1 METIQNR
8 EYKKEKMKEMLMKLQ
23 SGQGPEELKHEFKAL
38 LKSISPL
45 EIPIIEQELVKEGV
59 KPREIAKMCDIHV
72 ELFRETVSGASDEEE
87 EGLPRGHPLDL
98 FYRENKEI
106 IKDAELLG
114 LYASSLSTAGDEKTK
129 SDLLDVV
136 DDIASRILKIGFT
149 HYNRE
154 EMLLF
159 PYIERLG
166 ISAVPTVL
174 WTKHDEIRIKMKQ
187 FAGLLK
193 GYEGT
198 GWSEFSAQ
206 VKEKGAELSRKLV
219 DMVFREDNILYRA
232 AHILLPEGAWVAI
245 REQSDE
251 YGYYGLKP
259 EEWHTDAPPL
269 LPHEITEGLS
279 ADDILSLPP
288 DVQRLVK
295 ATGTEKDDYVLVRDG
310 DMDMETGFMS
320 PEELIKIFSRLPVD
334 TTFIDRNDRVRFF
347 SGGERVFPRS
357 KNILGRKVQM
367 CHPPKSVHIVN
378 HILADFRAKKREN
391 AEFWIQMGP
400 KFIHITYYPLW
411 DDNGE
416 YMGTLE
422 VSEDAAHVRSLEGE
436 KRLLDY

>member
-8 EYKKEKMKEMLMKLQ
+8 EYKKEKMKEMLLKLQ
-23 SGQGPEELKHEFKAL
+23 SGRDPEELKQEFKDL

-72 ELFRETVSGASDEEE
+72 ELFRETVDGVSEEDEQD
-87 EGLPRGHPLDL
+87 LPRGHPLNIL
-98 FYRENKEI
+98 YRENKEI

-114 LYASSLSTAGDEKTK
+114 LYSASLATAESEKTRA
-129 SDLLDVV
+129 DLLDVV
-136 DDIASRILKIGFT
+136 DDIAGRIMKIGFT

-174 WTKHDEIRIKMKQ
+174 WTKHDEIRTMMKQ
-187 FAGLLK
+187 FASFLK
-193 GYEGT
+193 KAEST
-198 GWSEFSAQ
+198 EWSDFSAEL
-206 VKEKGAELSRKLV
+206 KEKGTELSRKLV
-219 DMVFREDNILYRA
+219 DMVFREDNILYPT
-232 AHILLPEGAWVAI
+232 AHILLSEGAWAAI
-245 REQSDE
+245 KAQSDE
-251 YGYYGLKP
+251 YAYYGVTP
-259 EEWHTDAPPL
+259 EDWQSAAEPV
-269 LPHEITEGLS
+269 LPHEISEGLS
-279 ADDILSLPP
+279 AEDILSLPP

-295 ATGTEKDDYVLVRDG
+295 ATGTERDDYVLEREG
-310 DMDMETGFMS
+310 DVDMGTGFMLAD
-320 PEELIKIFSRLPVD
+320 EMIKIFSRLPVD
-334 TTFIDRNDRVRFF
+334 ITFIDRDDRVRFF

-378 HILADFRAKKREN
+378 RILADFRAKKRES
-391 AEFWIQMGP
+391 AEFWIRMGP

-411 DDNGE
+411 DDDGR

-422 VSEDAAHVRSLEGE
+422 VSEDATHVKSLEGE

>member
-1 METIQNR
+1 MEIIQNR

-23 SGQGPEELKHEFKAL
+23 SGQDPEELKQEFKAL

-72 ELFRETVSGASDEEE
+72 ELFRETVSGASEEEE
-87 EGLPRGHPLDL
+87 EGLPRGHPLDI

-114 LYASSLSTAGDEKTK
+114 LYASSLPTTSDEKTRA
-129 SDLLDVV
+129 DLMDVL
-136 DDIASRILKIGFT
+136 DDIAGRIMKIGFT
-149 HYNRE
+149 HYNCE

-187 FAGLLK
+187 FSGLLK
-193 GYEGT
+193 AYEGAD
-198 GWSEFSAQ
+198 WSDFSAQ

-219 DMVFREDNILYRA
+219 DMVFREDNILYPTAR
-232 AHILLPEGAWVAI
+232 ILLPEGAWVAI
-245 REQSDE
+245 KEQSDE
-251 YGYYGLKP
+251 YGYYGVKP
-259 EEWHTDAPPL
+259 EVWKVDAAQI
-269 LPHEITEGLS
+269 LPHEIMEGLS
-279 ADDILSLPP
+279 AEDILSLPP

-295 ATGTEKDDYVLVRDG
+295 ATGTEKDDHVLVRNG
-310 DMDMETGFMS
+310 DVDMGTGFML
-320 PEELIKIFSRLPVD
+320 PAEMIRIFSRLPVD
-334 TTFIDRNDRVRFF
+334 ITFIDRDDRVRFF
-347 SGGERVFPRS
+347 SGGERIFPRS
-357 KNILGRKVQM
+357 KNILGRRVQM

-378 HILADFRAKKREN
+378 RILADFRAGKRDN

-400 KFIHITYYPLW
+400 RFIHITYYPLW

-422 VSEDAAHVRSLEGE
+422 VSQDATHVRSLEGE

>member
-8 EYKKEKMKEMLMKLQ
+8 EYKKEEMKKMLLKLQ
-23 SGQGPEELKHEFKAL
+23 SGQDPEELKQEFKAL
-38 LKSISPL
+38 LRSISPL

-72 ELFRETVSGASDEEE
+72 ELFRETVSGASEEE
-87 EGLPRGHPLDL
+87 EQGLPRGHPLAVL
-98 FYRENKEI
+98 YRENKEI
-106 IKDAELLG
+106 IKDGELLG
-114 LYASSLSTAGDEKTK
+114 LYASSLSTTEDEKTRA
-129 SDLLDVV
+129 DLLDVV
-136 DDIASRILKIGFT
+136 DDIAGRILKIGFT

-187 FAGLLK
+187 FVGLVK
-193 GYEGT
+193 GHAAME
-198 GWSEFSAQ
+198 WPDFSAQ
-206 VKEKGAELSRKLV
+206 VKEKGTELSRKLV
-219 DMVFREDNILYRA
+219 DMVFREDNILYPTAR
-232 AHILLPEGAWVAI
+232 ILLPEGAWAAI
-245 REQSDE
+245 HEQSEE
-251 YGYYGLKP
+251 YGYYKVKP
-259 EEWHTDAPPL
+259 AEWQADAPPV
-269 LPHEITEGLS
+269 LPHEVNEGLS
-279 ADDILSLPP
+279 AEDILSLPP

-310 DMDMETGFMS
+310 DVDMATGFMS
-320 PEELIKIFSRLPVD
+320 PEEMIKIFSRLPVD
-334 TTFIDRNDRVRFF
+334 ITFIDRDDRVRFF

-378 HILADFRAKKREN
+378 RILKDFREKKREN

-411 DDNGE
+411 DDDGQ

-422 VSEDAAHVRSLEGE
+422 VSEDATHVRSLEGE

>member
-23 SGQGPEELKHEFKAL
+23 SGQDPEELKQEFKAL

-72 ELFRETVSGASDEEE
+72 ELFRETVSGTSEEE
-87 EGLPRGHPLDL
+87 EQGLPRGHPLAVL
-98 FYRENKEI
+98 YRENKEI

-114 LYASSLSTAGDEKTK
+114 LYSASLATAESEKTRAA
-129 SDLLDVV
+129 LLDVV
-136 DDIASRILKIGFT
+136 DDIAGRILKIGFT

-193 GYEGT
+193 KYADTE
-198 GWSEFSAQ
+198 WSDFSAQ
-206 VKEKGAELSRKLV
+206 VKEKGAELSGKLV
-219 DMVFREDNILYRA
+219 DMVFREDNILYPTAR
-232 AHILLPEGAWVAI
+232 ILLPEGAWVAI
-245 REQSDE
+245 MEQSEE
-251 YGYYGLKP
+251 YGYYGVEP
-259 EEWHTDAPPL
+259 GNWSSDAPPL
-269 LPHEITEGLS
+269 LPHEMTEGLS
-279 ADDILSLPP
+279 AEDILSLPP
-288 DVQRLVK
+288 DVQRLIK
-295 ATGTEKDDYVLVRDG
+295 ATGTEKDDYVLVREG
-310 DMDMETGFMS
+310 DVDMGTGFMS
-320 PEELIKIFSRLPVD
+320 AEELIKVFSRLPVD
-334 TTFIDRNDRVRFF
+334 ITFIDRDDRVRFF

-378 HILADFRAKKREN
+378 RILADFREKKREN

-422 VSEDAAHVRSLEGE
+422 VSEDATHVRSLEGE